1 MSTPASPETRRYRG
15 AVIGAGG
22 TARQSHLPA
31 LLTAAGLRDR
41 VEIVAVVDSA
51 ADLARRRPP
60 AAVGAGAARRPGTAR
75 LHRHLHTDGLASRPH
90 PVGPRAGLPRR
101 VREARGAHAGGSGP
115 HRHGGPR
122 APQDRNAV
130 PSVPLQSGVAEGAGM
145 AA

>member
-51 ADLARRRPP
+51 ADLPPVDGLPLLSGREQPP
-60 AAVGAGAARRPGTAR
+60 ALGPLAFIDVCTPTAAHPALPLRR
-75 LHRHLHTDGLASRPH
+75 LHPPHHLVSAH
-90 PVGPRAGLPRR
+90 PV
-101 VREARGAHAGGSGP
+101 
-115 HRHGGPR
+115 
-122 APQDRNAV
+122 AP
-130 PSVPLQSGVAEGAGM
+130 
-145 AA
+145 